1 MDERARMM
9 ALLGPIAEEI
19 RVEWRSNG
27 LGFFEVGSQPIV
39 IRPDGGAWRVYNE
52 LHRNETLAVV
62 PDDEL
67 RMAVFHLVFD
77 ALRRMEYIRNL
88 PGIYVELL
96 DDTGEDI
103 SAFIEGLSDALGGL
117 VCSLS
122 VVVLRSDYPGFVSIE
137 GVNCSISTFDK
148 PAPYWLVSVEEALED
163 EDYITVDANDYA
175 GLRDGIVKITMRAL
189 HNLRFVI
196 KPTPM
201 VMA

>member
-19 RVEWRSNG
+19 RVEWRSNDV
-27 LGFFEVGSQPIV
+27 GFFEVGSQPIV
-39 IRPDGGAWRVYNE
+39 IRPDGGTWRVYNE
-52 LHRNETLAVV
+52 LHRDETLAVV

-77 ALRRMEYIRNL
+77 ALRRMEYIHNP
-88 PGIYVELL
+88 PGISIELY
-96 DDTGEDI
+96 DTPEEDL
-103 SAFIEGLSDALGGL
+103 AFAQRLSDALGGL

-122 VVVLRSDYPGFVSIE
+122 VVSRCVYPECGRIE
-137 GVNCSISTFDK
+137 GVSCSIETCDSSH
-148 PAPYWLVSVEEALED
+148 WMISVDEILED

-189 HNLRFVI
+189 HNLPFVI

-201 VMA
+201 ITA